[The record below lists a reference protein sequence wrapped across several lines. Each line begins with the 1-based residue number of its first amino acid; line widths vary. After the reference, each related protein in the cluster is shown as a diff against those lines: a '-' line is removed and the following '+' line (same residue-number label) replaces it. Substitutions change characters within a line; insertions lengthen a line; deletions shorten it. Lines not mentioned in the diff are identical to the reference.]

1 MRSLCLRLSLVAAAF
16 FCIVTLA
23 SDVSSQ
29 AGPVSAVSY
38 VDCRGKPRFKVGDWV
53 KYHFKSQSDDG
64 TKQEYDMVLLISG
77 EEVFWGDP
85 CFWVETQVSY
95 GKEKPSAS
103 DSKLMSYSMFGDTLW
118 EQRIAV
124 YQRKSAGL
132 AEDGSI
138 RQELLHRSL
147 AKRRTGR
154 MAPVTTVLVDTL
166 AKKEPVEVPKGTFA
180 TTKVRLK
187 AGIGTTEDIG
197 DSTRR
202 TENWDMRTRY
212 LSSQVPITSIVKE
225 VTEQW
230 IVWKTW
236 KVGKSEDAV
245 QFYPARGTATIELVA
260 YGNGPPITPQLT
272 PLYARKPLAKRPV
285 VVPKMPAPSKQ
296 SAQLE
301 K

>member
-1 MRSLCLRLSLVAAAF
+1 MRSLYLRLSLVAAALLSL
-16 FCIVTLA
+16 VLLS
-23 SDVSSQ
+23 SDAGSQ

-38 VDCRGKPRFKVGDWV
+38 VDCRGKPHFKVGDWV
-53 KYHFKSQSDDG
+53 KYHFKSESDDG
-64 TKQEYDMVLLISG
+64 KTQEYDMIVLIAG

-124 YQRKSAGL
+124 YQRKSSGL

-138 RQELLHRSL
+138 RQELIHRSL
-147 AKRRTGR
+147 SKRPSGR

-166 AKKEPVEVPKGTFA
+166 GRKESVSVPKGTFV

-187 AGIGTTEDIG
+187 AGIGSTEDIG

-202 TENWDMRTRY
+202 TENWDLRTRY
-212 LSSQVPITSIVKE
+212 LSPQVPITSIVKE

-245 QFYPARGTATIELVA
+245 QFYPARGTATVELVA
-260 YGNGPPITPQLT
+260 YGNGPPVVSQLA
-272 PLYARKPLAKRPV
+272 PLYARKGLAKRPV